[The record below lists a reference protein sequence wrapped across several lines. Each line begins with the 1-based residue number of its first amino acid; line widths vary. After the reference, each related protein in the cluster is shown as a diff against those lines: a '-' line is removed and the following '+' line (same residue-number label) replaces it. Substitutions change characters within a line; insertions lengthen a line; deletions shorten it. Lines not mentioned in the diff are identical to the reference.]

1 MKHLVKVE
9 EIEGE
14 GLVKLMGEHVMLFC
28 LNYIYAGTLVGVNDK
43 FILLEDAS
51 IVYETGELKAKTFKD
66 AQLLP
71 TKTWYVKTDCVESY
85 GVSGR

>member
-1 MKHLVKVE
+1 MKRLVKVE

-51 IVYETGELKAKTFKD
+51 IVYETGEL
-66 AQLLP
+66 LP
-71 TKTWYVKTDCVESY
+71 TKNWYVKTDCVESY
-85 GVSGR
+85 GISGR